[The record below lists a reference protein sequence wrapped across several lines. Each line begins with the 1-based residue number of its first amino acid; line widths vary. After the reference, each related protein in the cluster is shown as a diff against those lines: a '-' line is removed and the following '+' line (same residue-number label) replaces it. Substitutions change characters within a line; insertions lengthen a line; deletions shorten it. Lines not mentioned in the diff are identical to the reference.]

1 MQRMLT
7 RDIYKGSARNF
18 EEIEKSIGH
27 QQTLPVMGSIVEI
40 INFIIYLFQRGLYLV
55 GTKPDEDITHPSPIE
70 NNKVAD
76 KRELGLLL
84 LWLNRNILTS
94 GCDRSSEY

>member
-18 EEIEKSIGH
+18 EEIEKSICH

-40 INFIIYLFQRGLYLV
+40 INFIILLSF
-55 GTKPDEDITHPSPIE
+55 
-70 NNKVAD
+70 N
-76 KRELGLLL
+76 LGGDF
-84 LWLNRNILTS
+84 N
-94 GCDRSSEY
+94 